1 MQELHSEIEIEA
13 SPEQV
18 WAVLSDLEAYGS
30 WNPFVT
36 DVRGAVVEG
45 TRLRVRLTPPGG
57 RGITMKPRV
66 TVAEPAR
73 TFEWLGHLGVRG
85 LFDGR
90 HRFELRPT
98 ATGTTL
104 IQRETFTGLLA
115 SLLMRVLAEKTTA
128 GFVLMNEA
136 LKARVEQAAVPAS

>member
-1 MQELHSEIEIEA
+1 MHELHTEIEIEA
-13 SPEQV
+13 TPEQV
-18 WAVLSDLEAYGS
+18 WAVLSDLGAYRS

-36 DVRGAVVEG
+36 DLQGAVVEG
-45 TRLRVRLTPPGG
+45 TRLRVRLSPPGG

-73 TFEWLGHLGVRG
+73 AFEWLGHLGVPG
-85 LFDGR
+85 VFDGR

-104 IQRETFTGLLA
+104 VQRETFSGVLA
-115 SLLMRVLAEKTTA
+115 SLLLRVLAEKTTA
-128 GFVLMNEA
+128 GFLSMNEA
-136 LKARVEQAAVPAS
+136 LKARVEQARMSAA

>member
-1 MQELHSEIEIEA
+1 MHELHTEIEIEA
-13 SPEQV
+13 TPEQV
-18 WAVLSDLEAYGS
+18 WAVLSDLGAYRS

-36 DVRGAVVEG
+36 DLQGAVVEG
-45 TRLRVRLTPPGG
+45 TRLRVRLSPPGG

-73 TFEWLGHLGVRG
+73 AFEWLGHLGVPG
-85 LFDGR
+85 VFDGR

-104 IQRETFTGLLA
+104 VQRETFSGVLA
-115 SLLMRVLAEKTTA
+115 SLLLRVLAEKTTA
-128 GFVLMNEA
+128 GFLSMNEA
-136 LKARVEQAAVPAS
+136 LKSRVEQARMSAA